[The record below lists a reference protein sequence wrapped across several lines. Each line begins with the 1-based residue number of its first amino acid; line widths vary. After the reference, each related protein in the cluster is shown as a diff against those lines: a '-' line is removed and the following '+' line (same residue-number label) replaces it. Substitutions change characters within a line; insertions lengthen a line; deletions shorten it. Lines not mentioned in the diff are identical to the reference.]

1 MEFLTNDLKEAM
13 NKKSFLRKGLTS
25 LLAVVGMFFV
35 QVKIK
40 GKEPPQVEKV
50 KMLTPDGKLVW
61 VDKSLLN
68 KKSPAPPISNK
79 LLQNWIKSRQT

>member
-40 GKEPPQVEKV
+40 GKEAPQVVEKV

-61 VDKSLLN
+61 VDKSL
-68 KKSPAPPISNK
+68 PE
-79 LLQNWIKSRQT
+79 